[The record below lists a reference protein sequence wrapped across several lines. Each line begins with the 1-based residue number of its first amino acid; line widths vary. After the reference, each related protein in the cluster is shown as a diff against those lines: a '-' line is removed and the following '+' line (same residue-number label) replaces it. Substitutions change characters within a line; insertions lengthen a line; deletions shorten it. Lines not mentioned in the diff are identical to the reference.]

1 MQPVDSETMAFAQRS
16 PQRPAAVLERDAAL
30 ARVGRMRRLVIFGSA
45 ALTAA
50 FAGLVSTTPLGK
62 ASPRTTART
71 TPSTAR
77 ASTPVAKAPSLPPLA
92 NANQLGLQGPSV
104 APSAP
109 ADNSGAV
116 SAPSDAS
123 SQPAPAAPQ
132 PAPPPVVSGGS

>member
-1 MQPVDSETMAFAQRS
+1 MQPVDSEIMAFAQRS

-30 ARVGRMRRLVIFGSA
+30 ARVGRLRRLVIFGSA
-45 ALTAA
+45 ALSAA

-71 TPSTAR
+71 APSTAR
-77 ASTPVAKAPSLPPLA
+77 ASTRSAQAPSLPPLA
-92 NANQLGLQGPSV
+92 NANQLGLQGPTV

-116 SAPSDAS
+116 SPSPADS
-123 SQPAPAAPQ
+123 SQSAPVAPQ
-132 PAPPPVVSGGS
+132 PAPPVVSGGS

>member
-45 ALTAA
+45 ALSAA

-62 ASPRTTART
+62 ASPRTTAGT
-71 TPSTAR
+71 ASTAR
-77 ASTPVAKAPSLPPLA
+77 ASTPVAQAPSLPPLA

-104 APSAP
+104 APSSS
-109 ADNSGAV
+109 ADNSGSV
-116 SAPSDAS
+116 SPSSSAPSQS
-123 SQPAPAAPQ
+123 APAPQ